1 MTASKPETRNPKL
14 ETRNQKPETRNPK
27 PETIR
32 TPMYAKFKTH
42 LQETIADLKAKSLYK
57 NEKII
62 ATPQGAR
69 VVLENGTKLLNM
81 CANNYLGLANH
92 PEIIE
97 ASREATAKYGYG
109 MGSVRFICG
118 TDTLHRELE
127 RTVADFVK
135 TDDCILFGSC
145 FDANGGVFEAL
156 LGPEDAIISDA
167 LNHASII
174 DGVRLCKAKRF
185 RYANGDMADLE
196 KQLQAADEAGAK
208 YKLIVT
214 DGVFSMDGIIAPLKG
229 ICDLADKYEAL
240 VMVDDSHA
248 VGVLGATGAGSVED
262 CGVTGRVDIISGTFG
277 KALGGASGGYIAAR
291 QEIVD
296 ILRQKARPYLFSN
309 AVPPPVAAASM
320 KAIELVKTRPELRAQ
335 LNANAKR
342 FREGMS
348 ALGFDLVPGHHPIVP
363 VMLGDAAVAVKMS
376 ENLYKNG
383 VYATG
388 FFYPVVPM
396 GKARIRTQMSAAHTP
411 EDIDFAIEAF
421 AKSRC

>member
-1 MTASKPETRNPKL
+1 
-14 ETRNQKPETRNPK
+14 
-27 PETIR
+27 
-32 TPMYAKFKTH
+32 MYGKFQQH

-57 NEKII
+57 TEKVI
-62 ATPQGAR
+62 ATPQGSA
-69 VVLENGTKLLNM
+69 VTLDNGTKLINM

-97 ASREATAKYGYG
+97 ASREATARYGYG

-118 TDTLHRELE
+118 TDTLHKQLE
-127 RTVADFVK
+127 RAVADFTH

-156 LGPEDAIISDA
+156 LTAEDAIISDA

-196 KQLQAADEAGAK
+196 RQLQAADEQGARF
-208 YKLIVT
+208 KLIAT
-214 DGVFSMDGIIAPLKG
+214 DGVFSMDGIIAPLKE
-229 ICDLADKYEAL
+229 ICDLADRYGAL
-240 VMVDDSHA
+240 VLVDDSHA
-248 VGVLGATGAGSVED
+248 VGVLGETGAGSVED
-262 CGVTGRVDIISGTFG
+262 CGCLGRVDIITGTFG

-309 AVPPPVAAASM
+309 AVPPPVAAASI
-320 KAIELVKTRPELRAQ
+320 KAIELAKGNPSLRAR
-335 LNANAKR
+335 LNANAKQ
-342 FREGMS
+342 FRDGMTK
-348 ALGFDLVPGHHPIVP
+348 LGFDLVPGHHPIVP

-376 ENLYKNG
+376 DGLYRNG
-383 VYATG
+383 VYATA
-388 FFYPVVPM
+388 FFYPVVPQ
-396 GKARIRTQMSAAHTP
+396 GKARIRTQMSACHTP
-411 EDIDFAIEAF
+411 EEIDFAIQAF
-421 AKSRC
+421 ARSR

>member
-1 MTASKPETRNPKL
+1 ML
-14 ETRNQKPETRNPK
+14 
-27 PETIR
+27 
-32 TPMYAKFKTH
+32 
-42 LQETIADLKAKSLYK
+42 D
-57 NEKII
+57 
-62 ATPQGAR
+62 
-69 VVLENGTKLLNM
+69 NGTKLLNM

-97 ASREATAKYGYG
+97 ASREATAKFGYG

-118 TDTLHRELE
+118 TDTLHKELE
-127 RTVADFVK
+127 RTVADFAG

-156 LGPEDAIISDA
+156 LSAEDAIISDA

-185 RYANGDMADLE
+185 RYANGDMTDLE
-196 KQLQAADEAGAK
+196 KQLQAAEEAGARF
-208 YKLIVT
+208 KLIVT
-214 DGVFSMDGIIAPLKG
+214 DGVFSMDGIIAPLKE
-229 ICDLADKYEAL
+229 ICDLADKYSAL

-248 VGVLGATGAGSVED
+248 VGVLGANGSGSVED
-262 CGVTGRVDIISGTFG
+262 CGCTGRVDIITGTFG
-277 KALGGASGGYIAAR
+277 KALGGASGGYVAAR

-309 AVPPPVAAASM
+309 AVPPPVAAASI
-320 KAIELVKTRPELRAQ
+320 KAIELVRTRPELRAT
-335 LNANAKR
+335 LNANAQR
-342 FREGMS
+342 FRKGME
-348 ALGFDLVPGHHPIVP
+348 ALGFNLVPGHHPIVP
-363 VMLGDAAVAVKMS
+363 VMLGDAEVAVRMS

-421 AKSRC
+421 AKSR

>member
-1 MTASKPETRNPKL
+1 
-14 ETRNQKPETRNPK
+14 
-27 PETIR
+27 
-32 TPMYAKFKTH
+32 MYGKFQAH
-42 LQETIADLKAKSLYK
+42 LQQTIADLKAKSLYK

-62 ATPQGAR
+62 ATPQGST
-69 VVLENGTKLLNM
+69 VLLDNGTKLINM

-92 PEIIE
+92 PEIVE

-118 TDTLHRELE
+118 TDTLHKQLE
-127 RTVADFVK
+127 KAVADF
-135 TDDCILFGSC
+135 THMDDCILFGSC

-156 LGPEDAIISDA
+156 LTAEDAIISDA

-174 DGVRLCKAKRF
+174 DGVRLCKAQRY
-185 RYANGDMADLE
+185 RYANGDMTDLE
-196 KQLQAADEAGAK
+196 KQLIAATEAGARF
-208 YKLIVT
+208 KLIAT
-214 DGVFSMDGIIAPLKG
+214 DGVFSMDGIIAPLKE
-229 ICDLADKYEAL
+229 ICDLADKYDAL

-262 CGVTGRVDIISGTFG
+262 AGVVGRVDIITGTFG

-309 AVPPPVAAASM
+309 AVPPPVAAASI
-320 KAIELVKTRPELRAQ
+320 KAIELVRTNPKLRER
-335 LNANAKR
+335 LNANAKQ
-342 FREGMS
+342 FREGMTK
-348 ALGFDLVPGHHPIVP
+348 LGFDLIPGHHPIVP

-376 ENLYKNG
+376 DNLYRNG
-383 VYATG
+383 VYATA
-388 FFYPVVPM
+388 FFYPVVPQ

-411 EDIDFAIEAF
+411 EEIDFAIQAF
-421 AKSRC
+421 AKSR

>member
-1 MTASKPETRNPKL
+1 
-14 ETRNQKPETRNPK
+14 
-27 PETIR
+27 
-32 TPMYAKFKTH
+32 MYGKFQAH

-57 NEKII
+57 QEKII
-62 ATPQGAR
+62 ATPQGST
-69 VVLENGTKLLNM
+69 VFLDNGTKLINM

-118 TDTLHRELE
+118 TDTLHKQLE
-127 RTVADFVK
+127 RTIAEFTK
-135 TDDCILFGSC
+135 MDDCILFGSC

-156 LGPEDAIISDA
+156 LSKEDAIISDA

-174 DGVRLCKAKRF
+174 DGVRLCKAQRF

-196 KQLQAADEAGAK
+196 KQLQAADEAGARF
-208 YKLIVT
+208 KLIAT
-214 DGVFSMDGIIAPLKG
+214 DGVFSMDGIIAPLKE
-229 ICDLADKYEAL
+229 ICDLADKYNAL
-240 VMVDDSHA
+240 VLVDDSHA
-248 VGVLGATGAGSVED
+248 VGVLGETGAGSVED
-262 CGVTGRVDIISGTFG
+262 AGCLGRVDIITGTFG

-309 AVPPPVAAASM
+309 AVPPPVAAASI
-320 KAIELVKTRPELRAQ
+320 KAIELVRTNPKLRAQ
-335 LNANAKR
+335 LNANAKQ
-342 FREGMS
+342 FREGMTK
-348 ALGFDLVPGHHPIVP
+348 LGFDLIPDHHPIVP

-383 VYATG
+383 VYATA
-388 FFYPVVPM
+388 FFYPVVPQ
-396 GKARIRTQMSAAHTP
+396 GKARIRTQMSAGHTP
-411 EDIDFAIEAF
+411 EEIDFAINAF
-421 AKSRC
+421 ARSR

>member
-1 MTASKPETRNPKL
+1 
-14 ETRNQKPETRNPK
+14 
-27 PETIR
+27 
-32 TPMYAKFKTH
+32 MYANFQVH
-42 LQETIADLKAKSLYK
+42 LQQTIADLKAKSLYK
-57 NEKII
+57 REKTI
-62 ATPQGAR
+62 ATPQGAH
-69 VVLENGTKLLNM
+69 VVLDNGQTLLNM

-92 PEIIE
+92 PEIVE

-118 TDTLHRELE
+118 TNELHRELE
-127 RTVADFVK
+127 RTVAAF
-135 TDDCILFGSC
+135 TGMDDCILFGSC

-174 DGVRLCKAKRF
+174 DGVRLCKAKRL

-196 KQLQAADEAGAK
+196 VQLQAAVEAGAR

-214 DGVFSMDGIIAPLKG
+214 DGVFSMDGIIAPLKE
-229 ICDLADKYEAL
+229 ICDLADKYDAL

-248 VGVLGATGAGSVED
+248 VGVLGETGAGSVED

-291 QEIVD
+291 AEIVD
-296 ILRQKARPYLFSN
+296 LLRQRARPYLFSN
-309 AVPPPVAAASM
+309 AVPPPVAAASI
-320 KAIELVKTRPELRAQ
+320 KAIELVRTRTELRRQ
-335 LNANAKR
+335 LNDNARR
-342 FREGMS
+342 FRDGMT

-363 VMLGDAAVAVKMS
+363 VMLGDAERAVSMS
-376 ENLYKNG
+376 EKLYENG

-396 GKARIRTQMSAAHTP
+396 GKARIRTQMSAAHTA
-411 EDIDFAIEAF
+411 EDIDFAIQAF
-421 AKSRC
+421 AKSR

>member
-1 MTASKPETRNPKL
+1 
-14 ETRNQKPETRNPK
+14 
-27 PETIR
+27 
-32 TPMYAKFKTH
+32 MYGKFQAH
-42 LQETIADLKAKSLYK
+42 LQQTIADLKAKSLYK

-62 ATPQGAR
+62 ATPQGST
-69 VVLENGTKLLNM
+69 VLLDNGTKLINM

-92 PEIIE
+92 PEIVE

-118 TDTLHRELE
+118 TDTLHKQLE
-127 RTVADFVK
+127 KAVADF
-135 TDDCILFGSC
+135 THMDDCILFGSC

-156 LGPEDAIISDA
+156 LTAEDAIISDA

-174 DGVRLCKAKRF
+174 DGVRLCKAQRY

-196 KQLQAADEAGAK
+196 KQLIAATEAGARF
-208 YKLIVT
+208 KLIAT
-214 DGVFSMDGIIAPLKG
+214 DGVFSMDGIIAPLKE
-229 ICDLADKYEAL
+229 ICDLADKYDAL

-262 CGVTGRVDIISGTFG
+262 AGVVGRVDIITGTFG

-309 AVPPPVAAASM
+309 AVPPPVAAASI
-320 KAIELVKTRPELRAQ
+320 KAIELVRTNPKLRER
-335 LNANAKR
+335 LNANAKQ
-342 FREGMS
+342 FREGMTK
-348 ALGFDLVPGHHPIVP
+348 LGFNLIPGHHPIVP

-376 ENLYKNG
+376 DNLYRNG
-383 VYATG
+383 VYATA
-388 FFYPVVPM
+388 FFYPVVPQ

-411 EDIDFAIEAF
+411 EEIDFAIQAF
-421 AKSRC
+421 AKSR